1 MNKKS
6 FLGLLLFAFL
16 VTAGML
22 GGANYLTRLESS
34 GDGGVA
40 RVQELESDDAG
51 DEEGRSLSGNS
62 GEQLIL
68 ADEAGET
75 EDSITAS
82 GNQREPEDADAAED
96 NADIP
101 GAAGDAVR
109 EEADEAGDTAAG
121 GEENREFWLASN
133 PTDHGEDAE
142 TGQSAGATFSTSV
155 GTAEA
160 PQLIRNSNEI
170 DYMAF
175 IPEMTVDNELK
186 SALDISNPDISVDA
200 SAAVLFDAVTGKVLY
215 YKNAVQAVFPASTAK
230 LLTALVALDCCGL
243 EEEAVIGEEITMIP
257 SDSTIAYLKQGQ
269 VLSIYNLL
277 NGMLLPS
284 GNDAAYA
291 IAAYVGRK
299 SLKNTLASKEE
310 AIAEFV
316 RLMNRKAEE
325 LGVKNSCFKTPDGYD
340 AIGQYTTAYDMG
352 LIGMAASEN
361 ETIVKV
367 SSQGSS
373 RNLFPS
379 GEDVT
384 WKNTNKLVRKG
395 YEWYYSKAIG
405 LKTGTS
411 TMAGK
416 CLVAA
421 AEKDGRKVVCA
432 VMNSSSNGRWK
443 DTLTLLKYGLK

>member
-22 GGANYLTRLESS
+22 AGANYLTRLESS

-51 DEEGRSLSGNS
+51 DEEGRNLSGNS

-109 EEADEAGDTAAG
+109 EEAA
-121 GEENREFWLASN
+121 EE
-133 PTDHGEDAE
+133 
-142 TGQSAGATFSTSV
+142 GATFSTSV

-352 LIGMAASEN
+352 LIGIAASEN

-443 DTLTLLKYGLK
+443 DTLALLKYGLK